1 MLLNPSLSPYQ
12 DVVESKSESLSR
24 FCVRVYNYSEHSSY
38 GYQFW
43 TGMPGVNSEIFWM
56 RGHGGQM
63 IAIDPNKERILVT
76 ASTHEDPTV
85 LSLFRNWVNSD

>member
-1 MLLNPSLSPYQ
+1 
-12 DVVESKSESLSR
+12 
-24 FCVRVYNYSEHSSY
+24 
-38 GYQFW
+38 
-43 TGMPGVNSEIFWM
+43 MPGVNSDIFWM